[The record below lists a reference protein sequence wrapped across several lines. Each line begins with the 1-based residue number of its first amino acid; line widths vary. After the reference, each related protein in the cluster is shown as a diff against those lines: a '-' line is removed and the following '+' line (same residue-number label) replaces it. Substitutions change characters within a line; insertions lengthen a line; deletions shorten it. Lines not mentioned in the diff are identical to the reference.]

1 MVRVV
6 DANQG
11 SDSYTARITVLM
23 GRNDQKSAQ
32 QSMSSPIQNT
42 NSITGPLCTWDTGL
56 CTADSDLGNTAC
68 WVTTLGQASLG
79 SGTKGNTDLYLFL
92 VAAYVQGNVQGT
104 PTWRTFSHDPDMNI
118 DC

>member
-79 SGTKGNTDLYLFL
+79 SGTKGTLTCTSSSSLRMFKAMFKAL
-92 VAAYVQGNVQGT
+92 RRGGRSVT
-104 PTWRTFSHDPDMNI
+104 IRI
-118 DC
+118 